1 MEGTGLTT
9 AGWIF
14 MISAWGLLTG
24 LVIFCMKKVLRAKN
38 LPEAPEDEEE

>member
-1 MEGTGLTT
+1 MESVDLTM

-14 MISAWGLLTG
+14 MISAWGILIG

-38 LPEAPEDEEE
+38 LPEGPEDEEE